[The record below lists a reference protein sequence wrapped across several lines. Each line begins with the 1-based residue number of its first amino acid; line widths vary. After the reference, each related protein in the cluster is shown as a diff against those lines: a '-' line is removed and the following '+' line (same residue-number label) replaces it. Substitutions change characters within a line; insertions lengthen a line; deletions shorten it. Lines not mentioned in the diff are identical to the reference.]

1 MTVGQTIGYNPATV
15 QSENIDPN
23 PSRQFRLCERC
34 GMPTPALVPECVNCG
49 ARSLQA
55 VVANDMARA
64 EQRFAQAYFSRATP
78 LTYGILGLNILIYL
92 FMTYVAGGNLFE
104 NLVYGVDSATLVAF
118 GAKTNALL
126 WERGEWFRLVTPIF
140 IHGGLVHILSN
151 SYALWMVGPQVER
164 LYGSARFVVI
174 YLLAGVMGVI
184 GSYINSMMM
193 DRDPMTPSV
202 GASGALFGLFGVLA
216 VFGYKYR
223 KDLPPAFRSA
233 FGAGVFPVIAI
244 NLVIGFSV
252 PVIDNGAH
260 IGGLI
265 GGALLA
271 LLIPYIAPGEE
282 RVSRVGLI
290 AFAICLAVVGY
301 SFFRAWR
308 TSPPYLAERGR
319 VQTSITGL
327 TAFIDSVNAAN
338 RAMGESTQAKNAE
351 QIRGLRTQLEETASQ
366 LDAARGPDQESN
378 DLLREFSSVLRARAA
393 ALAESSPVVREAKLA
408 ATSQEFNRVNR
419 RLQEWTVSKGRQF
432 GLRPANENER

>member
-1 MTVGQTIGYNPATV
+1 MTVGQTISYNPATV

-23 PSRQFRLCERC
+23 PSRQFRLCQRC
-34 GMPTPALVPECVNCG
+34 GMPTPAQVPECVNCG

-55 VVANDMARA
+55 VVASDLARA

-92 FMTYVAGGNLFE
+92 FMTYVAGGNFFE
-104 NLVYGVDSATLVAF
+104 NLVSGVDSATLVAF

-126 WERGEWFRLVTPIF
+126 SERGEWFRLVTPIF
-140 IHGGLVHILSN
+140 IHGGLIHILSN

-164 LYGSARFVVI
+164 LYGSARFIII
-174 YLLAGVMGVI
+174 YLLSGVMGVI
-184 GSYINSMMM
+184 GSYLNSMLM

-202 GASGALFGLFGVLA
+202 GASGAIFGLFGVLA

-223 KDLPPAFRSA
+223 KDLPPAFRHA

-244 NLVIGFSV
+244 NLFIGFSV

-260 IGGLI
+260 IGGLV

-308 TSPPYLAERGR
+308 TSAPHLVQRIAVLNRYLDSLNATDR
-319 VQTSITGL
+319 V
-327 TAFIDSVNAAN
+327 
-338 RAMGESTQAKNAE
+338 MGESAQTRNAQE
-351 QIRGLRTQLEETASQ
+351 IRALKSQLEETADK
-366 LDAARGPDQESN
+366 LDAARGPDQQSDE
-378 DLLREFSSVLRARAA
+378 LRRELSRILRARAA
-393 ALAESSPVVREAKLA
+393 ALDETSLVVRDAKLA
-408 ATSQEFNRVNR
+408 ATSEDFERVGR
-419 RLQEWTVSKGRQF
+419 KWQEWMTTAGKQF
-432 GLRPANENER
+432 GIVQSKTNGR